1 MPPKENIPTIED
13 IFSDFDHPNPHINRL
28 AAINMR
34 EYWSEESIE
43 ILTRNL
49 DSNNIELRRKSVKAL
64 GCFGKS
70 IVKDIIEM
78 YISSEEKTLKV
89 SCLKVLVIVSSS
101 HSLDDFEA
109 EIKTLI
115 ESAVNDQSVE
125 IILTIISFLRQNG
138 EKTLP
143 YLKCLCRDENVLKA
157 KAAVTAISEINE
169 ISVGPFLQ
177 SIVND
182 SSLDEMVRESAFQAQ
197 NLQFN

>member
-28 AAINMR
+28 AALNMR

-64 GCFGKS
+64 GYFGKS

-78 YISSEEKTLKV
+78 YISSEEKILKV

-109 EIKTLI
+109 EIKILI

-182 SSLDEMVRESAFQAQ
+182 SSLDEMVRESVFQAQ
-197 NLQFN
+197 NLQVN

>member
-1 MPPKENIPTIED
+1 MPQKDNIPSIED

-28 AAINMR
+28 AALNMK
-34 EYWSEESIE
+34 EYWAKESIK

-49 DSNNIELRRKSVKAL
+49 DTKNIELRRKSVKAL
-64 GCFGKS
+64 GSFGKS
-70 IVKDIIEM
+70 IVTDIIEM

-169 ISVGPFLQ
+169 ISVDPFLQ

-182 SSLDEMVRESAFQAQ
+182 SSLDEMVRESASQAQ
-197 NLQFN
+197 NLQIN

>member
-28 AAINMR
+28 AALNMR

-64 GCFGKS
+64 GSFGKS

-78 YISSEEKTLKV
+78 YISSEDKILKV

-197 NLQFN
+197 NLQVN

>member
-13 IFSDFDHPNPHINRL
+13 IFSDFDHPNPHINQL
-28 AAINMR
+28 AALNMR
-34 EYWSEESIE
+34 EHWPEESIK

-49 DSNNIELRRKSVKAL
+49 DSKNIELRRKSVKAL
-64 GCFGKS
+64 GSFGKS
-70 IVKDIIEM
+70 IVKDVIEL
-78 YISSEEKTLKV
+78 YFSSEEKNLKV
-89 SCLKVLVIVSSS
+89 SCLKVLVIASSN
-101 HSLDDFEA
+101 HRLDDFEA

-143 YLKCLCRDENVLKA
+143 YLKCLCLDENVLKA

-169 ISVGPFLQ
+169 ISVEPFLQ

-182 SSLDEMVRESAFQAQ
+182 SSLDEMVRESAFQSR
-197 NLQFN
+197 NLQVN

>member
-28 AAINMR
+28 AALNMR
-34 EYWSEESIE
+34 EYWSKESIE

-64 GCFGKS
+64 GSFGKS
-70 IVKDIIEM
+70 IVKGIIEM

-143 YLKCLCRDENVLKA
+143 YLKSLCRDENVLKA

-197 NLQFN
+197 NLQVN

>member
-13 IFSDFDHPNPHINRL
+13 IFSDFEHPNPHINRL
-28 AAINMR
+28 AALNMR
-34 EYWSEESIE
+34 KYWFEESIE

-64 GCFGKS
+64 GYFGKS

-197 NLQFN
+197 NLQVN

>member
-13 IFSDFDHPNPHINRL
+13 IFSDFEHPNPHKNRL
-28 AAINMR
+28 AALNMR
-34 EYWSEESIE
+34 KYWFEESIE

-64 GCFGKS
+64 GSFGKS
-70 IVKDIIEM
+70 IVKDIIGM

-169 ISVGPFLQ
+169 ISVSPFLQ

-182 SSLDEMVRESAFQAQ
+182 SSLDEMVRESAFQVQ
-197 NLQFN
+197 NLQAN

>member
-1 MPPKENIPTIED
+1 MPPKENIPKIED

-28 AAINMR
+28 AALNMR
-34 EYWSEESIE
+34 EYLSEESIE

-64 GCFGKS
+64 GSFGKS

-169 ISVGPFLQ
+169 ISVDPFLQ

-182 SSLDEMVRESAFQAQ
+182 SSLDEMVRESASQAQ
-197 NLQFN
+197 NLQVN

>member
-28 AAINMR
+28 AALNMR
-34 EYWSEESIE
+34 EYCSEESIE

-64 GCFGKS
+64 GYFGKS

-197 NLQFN
+197 NLQVN

>member
-13 IFSDFDHPNPHINRL
+13 IFSDFDHPNPHINRI
-28 AAINMR
+28 AALNMK

-49 DSNNIELRRKSVKAL
+49 DSNNIKLRRKSVKAL
-64 GCFGKS
+64 GSFGKS

-115 ESAVNDQSVE
+115 ESAVNEQSVE

-143 YLKCLCRDENVLKA
+143 YLKCLCRDGNVLKA

-197 NLQFN
+197 NLQVN

>member
-28 AAINMR
+28 AALNMR
-34 EYWSEESIE
+34 EYCSEESIE

-49 DSNNIELRRKSVKAL
+49 DSNNIQLRRKSVKAL
-64 GCFGKS
+64 GSFGKS
-70 IVKDIIEM
+70 IVKGIIEM

>member
-28 AAINMR
+28 AALNMR

-64 GCFGKS
+64 GYFGKS

-157 KAAVTAISEINE
+157 KAAVTAIYEINE

>member
-28 AAINMR
+28 AALNMR
-34 EYWSEESIE
+34 EYWSKESIE

-64 GCFGKS
+64 GSFGKS
-70 IVKDIIEM
+70 IVKGIIKM

>member
-1 MPPKENIPTIED
+1 MPSKENIPSIED

-28 AAINMR
+28 AALNMR
-34 EYWSEESIE
+34 EYWPEESIE

-49 DSNNIELRRKSVKAL
+49 DSKNIELRRKSVKAL
-64 GCFGKS
+64 GSFGKS
-70 IVKDIIEM
+70 IVKYIIEM

-169 ISVGPFLQ
+169 ISIGPFLQ

-197 NLQFN
+197 NLQVN

>member
-13 IFSDFDHPNPHINRL
+13 TFSDFDHPNPHINRL
-28 AAINMR
+28 AALNMR

-64 GCFGKS
+64 GSFGKS

-197 NLQFN
+197 KYQVN

>member
-1 MPPKENIPTIED
+1 MPHNDNIPTIED

-28 AAINMR
+28 AALNMR

-64 GCFGKS
+64 GSFGKS

-177 SIVND
+177 SVVND
-182 SSLDEMVRESAFQAQ
+182 SSLDEMVRESAFQAR
-197 NLQFN
+197 NLQVI

>member
-64 GCFGKS
+64 GSFGKS

-78 YISSEEKTLKV
+78 YISCEEKTLKV
-89 SCLKVLVIVSSS
+89 SCLKVLVIVASS

-182 SSLDEMVRESAFQAQ
+182 SSLDEMVRESAFQARNFQ
-197 NLQFN
+197 VN

>member
-28 AAINMR
+28 AALNMR

-64 GCFGKS
+64 GYFGKS

-182 SSLDEMVRESAFQAQ
+182 SSLDEMVRESVFQAQ
-197 NLQFN
+197 NLQVN